1 MLGKKS
7 SGEFD
12 VVKGFAIILV
22 IFAHTFFYK
31 IETFQD
37 HQTTALI
44 YSFGKLFVVAMPIFF
59 FVTGYFSIKS
69 VKMNVRRFIFLRI
82 RLILIPYLLWSTFY
96 IIVENTIMR
105 GYFGVTP
112 FNSLEVIKKYVFGN
126 AVDEFYFLFVILI
139 LYMITPLFSKMN
151 SEQLKMLLIPFF
163 IAMIA
168 SSSAYYISIY
178 FEKILISPMMY
189 LRNPLIWM
197 FFYVWGMYTYENA
210 KKNGVRWRNKISNF
224 WKIMAAMSYV
234 GAVVEFYAMP
244 LKTLPGVIL
253 LGPVGLIYC
262 TFAIPIAM
270 RLSYLFSLAFPK
282 LSVTLR
288 IYGRH
293 TLGIYMINGFVE
305 GLLFLV
311 AVLFY
316 PTLAVKSS
324 LLINLSGF
332 LIVSYVSLKIVK
344 SVWNWNKKV
353 YTTIF

>member
-1 MLGKKS
+1 MFGGKS

-37 HQTTALI
+37 SQTIVLI
-44 YSFGKLFVVAMPIFF
+44 YSLGKVFVVAMPIFF

-69 VKMNVRRFIFLRI
+69 VKINAKRFVLSRI
-82 RLILIPYLLWSTFY
+82 RLIFIPYVIWSTFY
-96 IIVENTIMR
+96 IIAEGTTMR
-105 GYFGVTP
+105 HYFNAEP
-112 FNSLEVIKKYVFGN
+112 FNFWEVMKKYVLGN

-139 LYMITPLFSKMN
+139 LYMLTPLFSKMN
-151 SEQLKMLLIPFF
+151 SEQLKKLLIPFF

-168 SSSAYYISIY
+168 SSSAYYVPLY
-178 FEKILISPMMY
+178 FKKPFISPMMY

-197 FFYVWGMYTYENA
+197 FFYVWGMYTYENV
-210 KKNGVRWRNKISNF
+210 KKNGVRWRNKISNL
-224 WKIMAAMSYV
+224 WKIMTMIFYIGTV
-234 GAVVEFYAMP
+234 MEFYIMP
-244 LKTLPGVIL
+244 LKALPGTFL

-262 TFAIPIAM
+262 AFAIPIAM
-270 RLSYLFSLAFPK
+270 RLSYLFSLVFPR
-282 LSVTLR
+282 LSTILR
-288 IYGRH
+288 SYGRH
-293 TLGIYMINGFVE
+293 ALGIYIINGFME

-316 PTLAVKSS
+316 PELAVKSS
-324 LLINLSGF
+324 FLINLSGF

-344 SVWNWNKKV
+344 TVWNWNKKV
-353 YTTIF
+353 YITIF